1 VPPLPR
7 RLAAKAPAL
16 ARPGERRA
24 PRVHDLRVA
33 DVRRLTE
40 DAVCVTFEVP
50 DELRHDYWFKQG
62 QSVVLV
68 RRDGEEELRRSY
80 SICAPAG
87 TGPLRV
93 AIKRQEGGRVSTW
106 ATTELAV
113 GDVVGVMTPS
123 GRFSADVNPAQR
135 KRYGAVAAG
144 SGITPIL
151 SNVATILAVEK
162 HSRVT
167 LLYANRTAGEVMFAD
182 ELAMLAERYGGR
194 LEIHHAYSREP
205 WPGGRPAGRLD
216 ATALTELFATTIPAA
231 RHDEWLLC
239 GPAELVHA
247 ATDAL
252 VAAGVPPRAV
262 HRELFAADDDPL
274 TDGEPGPEL
283 EAEVTV
289 VLDGRRTELL
299 MSSSGPAI
307 LDAVLP
313 ERPEAPY
320 SCRDGVCST
329 CRCLLVEG
337 EVTMRRSSGLDAA
350 EKRAGYV
357 LACQAQPASRRV
369 VLDFDA

>member
-1 VPPLPR
+1 MPPLPR
-7 RLAAKAPAL
+7 RLAAAAPTL
-16 ARPGERRA
+16 PKPGERRV

-33 DVRRLTE
+33 EVRRLTD
-40 DAVCVTFEVP
+40 DAVCVTFDVP
-50 DELRHDYWFKQG
+50 DELRNDYWFAQG

-68 RRDGEEELRRSY
+68 HRDGDEELRRSY

-106 ATTELAV
+106 ATTALAA

-167 LLYANRTAGEVMFAD
+167 LLYANRTAADTMFAE
-182 ELAMLAERYGGR
+182 ELAALAERSGGR

-205 WPGGRPAGRLD
+205 WPDGRPPGRLD
-216 ATALTELFATTIPAA
+216 AAALAELFATTIPAA

-239 GPAELVHA
+239 GPAELVRA

-252 VAAGVPPRAV
+252 VDAGVPARAV
-262 HRELFAADDDPL
+262 HRELFADDGDEP
-274 TDGEPGPEL
+274 DGALGPDV
-283 EAEVTV
+283 EAAVTV
-289 VLDGRRTELL
+289 VLDGRRTDLVVP
-299 MSSSGPAI
+299 SSGPAI
-307 LDAVLP
+307 LDALLP

-329 CRCLLVEG
+329 CRCLVVYG

-350 EKRAGYV
+350 EKREGYV
-357 LACQAQPASRRV
+357 LACQAHPATERV